1 MRFIPWRLGLAILL
15 CVLTLC
21 GCQGSVSLYA
31 DTVFTGMDTAITLR
45 LPADTDKT
53 LLHDATTSVEALVA
67 ELEKSLSCHDTGSE
81 LYALNQAPQRYHTRD
96 TTLGAVLHT
105 ALSMASLTDGAYDP
119 TMGQLTDLWNVA
131 HGGPKPKDAAIAEA
145 LTHCG
150 WEKVSVDQ
158 TASSQT
164 ASSLTTVDQT
174 ASSLTTD
181 SCIVTKEDPLLQL
194 DLGGIGKGYG
204 LQSAVT
210 LLADMGIDY
219 GLVSFGGNIGVF
231 GEKPDGTPFQIG
243 VKDPHDT
250 SAIVGY
256 LYIQNGFVSVS
267 GDYERFFRQDG
278 VIYHHILD
286 PETGYPADSGLSSVV
301 VYAQNGAAA
310 DALSTALFVLGIED
324 GMALYQSAS
333 ATSLSFEALFITADD
348 RILAT
353 PGMEELFDKTAK
365 AYTLETKE

>member
-1 MRFIPWRLGLAILL
+1 MRYTKWHLWLAMML

-21 GCQGSVSLYA
+21 GCQESVSLYA

-53 LLHDATTSVEALVA
+53 LLHDATTSVEKLVA
-67 ELEKSLSCHDTGSE
+67 ELEKSLSCHDTESE
-81 LYALNQAPQRYHTRD
+81 LYALNQAPQRYHTTD
-96 TTLGAVLHT
+96 TTLGSVLHT

-131 HGGPKPKDAAIAEA
+131 HGGPKPKDAAIADA
-145 LTHCG
+145 MTHCG
-150 WEKVSVDQ
+150 WERVTIEQ
-158 TASSQT
+158 TISPTANTSAAASW
-164 ASSLTTVDQT
+164 
-174 ASSLTTD
+174 
-181 SCIVTKEDPLLQL
+181 IVTKEDPLLQL

-250 SAIVGY
+250 SSIVGY

-286 PETGYPADSGLSSVV
+286 PDTGYPADNGLSSVV
-301 VYAQNGAAA
+301 VYATNGAAA

-324 GMALYQSAS
+324 GMALYRSAAAS
-333 ATSLSFEALFITADD
+333 TLSFEALFITADD
-348 RILAT
+348 RIIAT
-353 PGMEELFDKTAK
+353 PGMEKLFDKTAK
-365 AYTLETKE
+365 AYTLSVQE

>member
-1 MRFIPWRLGLAILL
+1 MRFIPWRLWLAVTL
-15 CVLTLC
+15 CMLTLC

-53 LLHDATTSVEALVA
+53 LLHDATTSVEVLVA

-81 LYALNQAPQRYHTRD
+81 LYALNQAPQHYRTED
-96 TTLGAVLHT
+96 KTLGAVLHT

-150 WEKVSVDQ
+150 WEKVTVDPTAAEQ
-158 TASSQT
+158 TARSST
-164 ASSLTTVDQT
+164 A
-174 ASSLTTD
+174 D
-181 SCIVTKEDPLLQL
+181 SYIVTKEDPLLQL

-324 GMALYQSAS
+324 GLQFYESGQI
-333 ATSLSFEALFITADD
+333 SFEALFITADE
-348 RILAT
+348 RVVAT
-353 PGMEELFDKTAK
+353 PGIGDKFELTASR
-365 AYTLETKE
+365 YILEK